1 MIAPVCTRD
10 IWFCQQ
16 RTAEEYMTVVFARLA
31 VDVFA
36 PHLAVN
42 KTNRP
47 RFWFRTS
54 RPQCQ
59 TDPLAQKKGHSLE
72 SHPSATHQPSAE
84 KVALHQPPISPDG
97 FLPGTS
103 KLDLFHLRR
112 SLASM
117 AFLTGVDLEG
127 RVQVR
132 PVQAETDGTNT
143 PLL

>member
-1 MIAPVCTRD
+1 
-10 IWFCQQ
+10 
-16 RTAEEYMTVVFARLA
+16 MTVVFARLA

-72 SHPSATHQPSAE
+72 SHPSATHQPSISLGGTAS
-84 KVALHQPPISPDG
+84 ATHQPGRIWVPRNLEVGPLS
-97 FLPGTS
+97 S
-103 KLDLFHLRR
+103 
-112 SLASM
+112 A
-117 AFLTGVDLEG
+117 AFLGVHGVPHRSGLG
-127 RVQVR
+127 RPR
-132 PVQAETDGTNT
+132 AGAAGSSRNGRNEHTIA
-143 PLL
+143 LALAL